1 MFEIVIALYFLIF
14 VFSLKLFFIFF
25 NFFNILISKI
35 NFFKIKNIYYFDIF
49 LNKKILRKTLFTIYL
64 GNV

>member
-14 VFSLKLFFIFF
+14 FSLKLFFI
-25 NFFNILISKI
+25 FFNILISKI

-49 LNKKILRKTLFTIYL
+49 SNKKIL
-64 GNV
+64 

>member
-49 LNKKILRKTLFTIYL
+49 LNKKILQKTLFTIYL